1 MNKREFSDVLSEQLD
16 DFGSADVTGKL
27 DLISELRKDLQDA
40 QDRVTE
46 IKMSLRH
53 AIEEYNVELAKSLR
67 KRLPQLS
74 VNLSDGRCSAGY
86 RSTNLSCKP
95 DLEKQMWVFDGNPHG
110 RRFMRQNGH
119 ALNLSNQV
127 GPLVDA
133 MVKYFG
139 RYKTLR

>member
-1 MNKREFSDVLSEQLD
+1 MSDREFSDVLNEQLD
-16 DFGSADVTGKL
+16 SFSSPDVKGKL
-27 DLISELRKDLQDA
+27 DLIHELRRDLQDA
-40 QDRVTE
+40 QDRVAE
-46 IKMSLRH
+46 IQMGLRH

-67 KRLPQLS
+67 KRLPQIS

-110 RRFMRQNGH
+110 RRFMRQNGP
-119 ALNLSNQV
+119 ALNLSNQID
-127 GPLVDA
+127 PLVDA

-139 RYKTLR
+139 RYKSLR

>member
-16 DFGSADVTGKL
+16 DFGSSDVTGKL
-27 DLISELRKDLQDA
+27 DLISELRRDLQDA

-46 IKMSLRH
+46 IQMNLRH

-74 VNLSDGRCSAGY
+74 VNLSDGRCSANY

-110 RRFMRQNGH
+110 RRFTRQNGH